1 MDERDRLH
9 QRLLHSLQTGL
20 HGLGERV
27 LQRVSPAELEQMAT
41 SILRAV
47 DDVSRHRWELAVK
60 RAAGM
65 PGDLRPEKISAL
77 TTAMSRELAA
87 AGAAAGAVAATP
99 LVGTV
104 GTLAAGLAELGW
116 FTTRAGDLI
125 LTIAALHGRP
135 DPTED
140 ERRAWVLAVLLFG
153 GSARDGLARA
163 INEANTG
170 LTITDVGPQR
180 RIPVTTINRA
190 NRLLAQHIISRY
202 GTTRG
207 AIALGTALPLGVGAA
222 FGGTANYVAVQR
234 LARHADALFA
244 RLPYSAIDTDAID
257 IAGAVGPAH
266 TG

>member
-1 MDERDRLH
+1 MDA
-9 QRLLHSLQTGL
+9 Q
-20 HGLGERV
+20 ERV
-27 LQRVSPAELEQMAT
+27 RRWSERMLQRVNPADLERVAT

-47 DDVSRHRWELAVK
+47 DDVSSRRWELAVT
-60 RAAGM
+60 RAAAL
-65 PGDLRPEKISAL
+65 PGDLRPEKLAAL
-77 TTAMSRELAA
+77 TASMSRELAA

-99 LVGTV
+99 LIGTA
-104 GTLAAGLAELGW
+104 GTLAAGLAELAW

-170 LTITDVGPQR
+170 LATTDVGPQR
-180 RIPVTTINRA
+180 HIPIATIHRA
-190 NRLLAQHIISRY
+190 NRLLAQRIVRRY
-202 GTTRG
+202 GTKRG

-244 RLPYSAIDTDAID
+244 RLPYSAIDTTAID
-257 IAGAVGPAH
+257 IAGEVGP
-266 TG
+266 G